1 MSAKIIAFTVRQP
14 RKSRHV
20 NDYAF
25 IEAEARRFVMEMR
38 IKETMAKAEP
48 DPEPAKPT
56 PEDEIL
62 KLLLRIDGRLAKLSV
77 A

>member
-14 RKSRHV
+14 RKPRHV

-25 IEAEARRFVMEMR
+25 VEAEARRFVMEMR
-38 IKETMAKAEP
+38 IKETMAKAE
-48 DPEPAKPT
+48 PEPAKPT

-62 KLLLRIDGRLAKLSV
+62 KLLLRIDGRLDKLSV